1 MHFICRSFSGNSEP
15 NSWSRYW
22 ENDPDDPFLK
32 STKGHLFALVNI
44 SSDNEKELNSIGHDI
59 NFEFNQNYFNSENN
73 FDITTNLQQSI
84 NSIVKNPLY
93 SEYQIDFS
101 VAVILNNQLF
111 IATFGNS
118 KVILKRQN
126 QISILLN
133 SSENQIENLTG
144 SIENQDRIFLLT
156 NSFFEKIT
164 WQKIKLFLSDPK
176 IQNVEENFLASIF
189 SLSPTIDNQQS
200 NLAAALIEIEQD
212 EQDLSTIPNTEQVS
226 IMNPINFQKPNFN
239 FSKISQI
246 ITDHKKDS
254 SVFISH
260 HEIKEVGKRK
270 KLTLLLGI
278 ILIIGLSFSIYFGI
292 EKNKTQKTEKQ
303 YQELK
308 TEIVSQIENINQ
320 TKNLS
325 LDSAREAATTAQ
337 ATIEKMVALK
347 IHQDEIENFNSQL
360 KTILSQTGSSE
371 SYIPDFFYDTNNI
384 ISNPQFQKIIFND
397 NKIYLLDSANGRI
410 DYLDIDSKSTKSVLI
425 SDEIKS
431 ATNFALD
438 KTNLYLID
446 NENIYLVN
454 KDGLTS
460 KISLVDTKPTDF
472 KFWNGSAYV
481 VDADNQT
488 IWKFTPNSTGF
499 SKAQNWLKDEAK
511 LELGAV
517 SLSING
523 KIWVLHQNGEVIP
536 YLSGVKEDFNPS
548 QTSQFTKTDNLD
560 VTQEKE
566 LLSFIDN
573 DNTIYLYQK
582 SGELLSKYNLGQL
595 KVSDIAF
602 DEKNNFLYI
611 LSTDQK
617 IYRQSF

>member
-44 SSDNEKELNSIGHDI
+44 SSNEEKELNSIGHDI

-73 FDITTNLQQSI
+73 LDITTNLQQSI

-101 VAVILNNQLF
+101 VAVILNNQIF

-118 KVILKRQN
+118 KVVLKHQN

-133 SSENQIENLTG
+133 SSENQIENLIG
-144 SIENQDRIFLLT
+144 PIENQDRIFLLT

-176 IQNVEENFLASIF
+176 IENVEENFLASIF
-189 SLSPTIDNQQS
+189 SLKDQKDLS
-200 NLAAALIEIEQD
+200 AALIEIKQD
-212 EQDLSTIPNTEQVS
+212 NLADQDLTINPTINTE
-226 IMNPINFQKPNFN
+226 KPNFN

-246 ITDHKKDS
+246 ITDHKKES

-270 KLTLLLGI
+270 KLTILLGI

-308 TEIVSQIENINQ
+308 TEIESQIENINQ

-325 LDSAREAATTAQ
+325 LDSAREAANTAQ
-337 ATIEKMVALK
+337 TTIEKMVDLK

-397 NKIYLLDSANGRI
+397 NKIYLLDSANSRI

-438 KTNLYLID
+438 KTNLYLMD

-488 IWKFTPNSTGF
+488 IWKFTPNSTGC

-536 YLSGVKEDFNPS
+536 YLSGVKEDFNPN
-548 QTSQFTKTDNLD
+548 QISQFTKTDNLD

-611 LSTDQK
+611 LGTDQK

>member
-1 MHFICRSFSGNSEP
+1 MHFICRSFSGNSES

-32 STKGHLFALVNI
+32 STKGHLFALINI
-44 SSDNEKELNSIGHDI
+44 NSDEEKELNSIGHDI

-73 FDITTNLQQSI
+73 LDVLNNLQQSI

-93 SEYQIDFS
+93 SDYQIDFS
-101 VAVILNNQLF
+101 VAVILNKQLF
-111 IATFGNS
+111 LATFGNS

-126 QISILLN
+126 QISLLLN
-133 SSENQIENLTG
+133 NSENQIETLTG
-144 SIENQDRIFLLT
+144 PIENQDRIFLLT

-164 WQKIKLFLSDPK
+164 WQKIKSFLSDPK
-176 IQNVEENFLASIF
+176 IENVEENFLSAIF
-189 SLSPTIDNQQS
+189 SLKDQKD
-200 NLAAALIEIEQD
+200 LAAALIEIEEDNQD
-212 EQDLSTIPNTEQVS
+212 DQDLTIDSTINIE
-226 IMNPINFQKPNFN
+226 KPNFN

-270 KLTLLLGI
+270 KLSLLLGI
-278 ILIIGLSFSIYFGI
+278 VLFFGLSFSIYFGI
-292 EKNKTQKTEKQ
+292 QKNKSQKTEKQ

-325 LDSAREAATTAQ
+325 LDSAREAAAVAQ
-337 ATIEKMVALK
+337 TTIEKMTALK
-347 IHQDEIENFNSQL
+347 IHQDEIEKFNSQL
-360 KTILSQTGSSE
+360 ETILSQTGSSE
-371 SYIPDFFYDTNNI
+371 SYVPDFFYDTSNI
-384 ISNPQFQKIIFND
+384 ISNPQFKKIIFND
-397 NKIYLLDSANGRI
+397 NKIYLLDSVNGRI

-425 SDEIKS
+425 SDKIKS
-431 ATNFALD
+431 AINFALD
-438 KTNLYLID
+438 KTNLYLMDKD
-446 NENIYLVN
+446 NISLVD
-454 KDGLTS
+454 KSDATS
-460 KISLVDTKPTDF
+460 KISLVDVKPTDF

-481 VDADNQT
+481 IDSENQT
-488 IWKFTPNSTGF
+488 IWKFTPNSSGF
-499 SKAQNWLKDEAK
+499 SKAQNWLKNDAK
-511 LELGAV
+511 LNLGAI

-523 KIWVLHQNGEVIP
+523 KIWVLHQNGIVVP
-536 YLSGVKEDFNPS
+536 YLSGVKEDFTPS
-548 QTSQFTKTDNLD
+548 QASQFTKSDNLD

-611 LSTDQK
+611 LGTDQK

>member
-1 MHFICRSFSGNSEP
+1 MHFICRSFSGNSES

-32 STKGHLFALVNI
+32 STKGHLFALINI
-44 SSDNEKELNSIGHDI
+44 SSDEEKELNSIGHDI

-73 FDITTNLQQSI
+73 LDILNNLQQSI

-93 SEYQIDFS
+93 SDYQIDFS
-101 VAVILNNQLF
+101 LAVILNNQLF
-111 IATFGNS
+111 LATFGNS

-126 QISILLN
+126 QISLLLN
-133 SSENQIENLTG
+133 NSGNQIETLTG
-144 SIENQDRIFLLT
+144 QIENQDRIFLLT

-176 IQNVEENFLASIF
+176 IENVEENFLSAIF
-189 SLSPTIDNQQS
+189 SLKDQKD
-200 NLAAALIEIEQD
+200 LAAALIEIEEDYQD
-212 EQDLSTIPNTEQVS
+212 DQDLTI
-226 IMNPINFQKPNFN
+226 NPTINIEKPNFN

-270 KLTLLLGI
+270 KISLLLGI
-278 ILIIGLSFSIYFGI
+278 ILIIGLSCSIYFGLQ
-292 EKNKTQKTEKQ
+292 KNKTQKTEKQ

-325 LDSAREAATTAQ
+325 LDSASEAATVAQ
-337 ATIEKMVALK
+337 NTIEKMVALK

-371 SYIPDFFYDTNNI
+371 SYVPDFFYDTSNI
-384 ISNPQFQKIIFND
+384 VSNPQFKKIIFND
-397 NKIYLLDSANGRI
+397 NKIYLLDSINGRI
-410 DYLDIDSKSTKSVLI
+410 DYLDVDSKSTKSVLI
-425 SDEIKS
+425 SEKIKS
-431 ATNFALD
+431 AINLTLD
-438 KTNLYLID
+438 KTNLYLMNQD
-446 NENIYLVN
+446 NISLVD
-454 KDGLTS
+454 KSDVTS
-460 KISLVDTKPTDF
+460 KISLVDVKPTDF

-481 VDADNQT
+481 VDSENQT
-488 IWKFTPNSTGF
+488 IWKFTPNSSGF
-499 SKAQNWLKDEAK
+499 SKAQNWLKNDAK
-511 LELGAV
+511 LDLGAI

-523 KIWVLHQNGEVIP
+523 KIWVLHQNGTVVP
-536 YLSGVKEDFNPS
+536 YLSGVKEDFTPS
-548 QTSQFTKTDNLD
+548 QTSQFIKTDNLD

-566 LLSFIDN
+566 LLSFVDN

-602 DEKNNFLYI
+602 DEKNNVLYI
-611 LSTDQK
+611 LGTDQK

>member
-44 SSDNEKELNSIGHDI
+44 SSNEEKELNSIGHDI

-73 FDITTNLQQSI
+73 LDITTNLQQSI

-101 VAVILNNQLF
+101 VAVILNNQIF

-118 KVILKRQN
+118 KVVLKHQN

-133 SSENQIENLTG
+133 SSENQIENLIG
-144 SIENQDRIFLLT
+144 PIENQDRIFLLT

-176 IQNVEENFLASIF
+176 IENVEENFLASIF
-189 SLSPTIDNQQS
+189 SLKDQKDLS
-200 NLAAALIEIEQD
+200 AALIEIKQD
-212 EQDLSTIPNTEQVS
+212 NLADQDLTINPTINTE
-226 IMNPINFQKPNFN
+226 KPNFN

-246 ITDHKKDS
+246 ITDHKKES

-270 KLTLLLGI
+270 KLTILLGI

-308 TEIVSQIENINQ
+308 TEIESQIENINQ

-325 LDSAREAATTAQ
+325 LDSAREAANTAQ
-337 ATIEKMVALK
+337 TTIEKMVDLK

-397 NKIYLLDSANGRI
+397 NKIYLLDSANSRI

-438 KTNLYLID
+438 KTNLYLMD

-536 YLSGVKEDFNPS
+536 YLSGVKEDFNPN
-548 QTSQFTKTDNLD
+548 QISQFTKTDNLD

-611 LSTDQK
+611 LGTDQK

>member
-1 MHFICRSFSGNSEP
+1 MHFICRSFSGNSEVS
-15 NSWSRYW
+15 SWSRFW

-44 SSDNEKELNSIGHDI
+44 SSEEEKELNSIGHDI

-73 FDITTNLQQSI
+73 LNVISNLKQSI
-84 NSIVKNPLY
+84 DSIIKNPLY
-93 SEYQIDFS
+93 SDYQIDFS
-101 VAVILNNQLF
+101 IAVILNNQLF
-111 IATFGNS
+111 LATHGNS

-133 SSENQIENLTG
+133 NSKNQIETISG
-144 SIENQDRIFLLT
+144 PIENQDRIFLLT

-176 IQNVEENFLASIF
+176 IENVEENFLSTIF
-189 SLSPTIDNQQS
+189 SLKDQND
-200 NLAAALIEIEQD
+200 LAAALIEIEQD
-212 EQDLSTIPNTEQVS
+212 QSDDQELTI
-226 IMNPINFQKPNFN
+226 NPIVNIEKPNFN
-239 FSKISQI
+239 FPKIPQI

-260 HEIKEVGKRK
+260 HETKEVGKRK
-270 KLTLLLGI
+270 KISLLLGI
-278 ILIIGLSFSIYFGI
+278 ILFLGLSLSIYFGI
-292 EKNKTQKTEKQ
+292 EKNKAQKIEKQ

-325 LDSAREAATTAQ
+325 LDSAREAVAVAQ
-337 ATIEKMVALK
+337 TTIEKMVALK
-347 IHQDEIENFNSQL
+347 VHQDEIEKFNSQL
-360 KTILSQTGSSE
+360 ENILSQTGSSE
-371 SYIPDFFYDTNNI
+371 SYTPDFFYDTSNI

-397 NKIYLLDSANGRI
+397 NKIYLLDSINGRI
-410 DYLDIDSKSTKSVLI
+410 DYLDVKSKSTKSVLI
-425 SDEIKS
+425 SEKIKS
-431 ATNFALD
+431 AINLALD
-438 KTNLYLID
+438 KTNLYIMD
-446 NENIYLVN
+446 KNNISLVDKN
-454 KDGLTS
+454 DITF
-460 KISLVDTKPTDF
+460 KISLVDVNPTDF
-472 KFWNGSAYV
+472 KFWNGAAYV
-481 VDADNQT
+481 IDSENQT
-488 IWKFTPNSTGF
+488 IWKFTPNSSGF
-499 SKAQNWLKDEAK
+499 SKAQNWLKNDVK
-511 LELGAV
+511 LDSDAI

-523 KIWVLHQNGEVIP
+523 KIWVLYQNGTVVP
-536 YLSGVKEDFNPS
+536 YSGGVKEDFNPS
-548 QTSQFTKTDNLD
+548 QASQFTKSDNLD

-595 KVSDIAF
+595 KVSDISF

-611 LSTDQK
+611 LGTDQK

>member
-1 MHFICRSFSGNSEP
+1 MHFICRSFSGNSES

-44 SSDNEKELNSIGHDI
+44 NSDEEKELNSIGHDI
-59 NFEFNQNYFNSENN
+59 NFEFNQNYFNPENN
-73 FDITTNLQQSI
+73 LDVLNNLQQSI

-93 SEYQIDFS
+93 SDYQIDFS
-101 VAVILNNQLF
+101 IAVILNDQIFL
-111 IATFGNS
+111 ATFGNS
-118 KVILKRQN
+118 KVVLKRQN

-133 SSENQIENLTG
+133 SSENQIETLTG
-144 SIENQDRIFLLT
+144 PIENQDRFFLLT

-164 WQKIKLFLSDPK
+164 WQKIKLFLSDQK
-176 IQNVEENFLASIF
+176 IENIEENFLSAIF
-189 SLSPTIDNQQS
+189 SLKDQKD
-200 NLAAALIEIEQD
+200 LAAALIEIEQD
-212 EQDLSTIPNTEQVS
+212 DQDLSTIPDNDQTSVL
-226 IMNPINFQKPNFN
+226 NPVNFQKPNFN

-246 ITDHKKDS
+246 ISDHKKDT

-260 HEIKEVGKRK
+260 HETKEVGKRK
-270 KLTLLLGI
+270 KLSLLLGI
-278 ILIIGLSFSIYFGI
+278 ILIIGLFYSIYFGYQ
-292 EKNKTQKTEKQ
+292 KNKTQKIEKQ

-325 LDSAREAATTAQ
+325 LDSAREAAATAQ
-337 ATIEKMVALK
+337 KTVEKMVALK
-347 IHQDEIENFNSQL
+347 VHQNEIENYNSQL

-371 SYIPDFFYDTNNI
+371 SYTPDFFYDTSNI

-397 NKIYLLDSANGRI
+397 NKIYLLDSVNGRI
-410 DYLDIDSKSTKSVLI
+410 DYLDIESKSTKSVLT
-425 SDEIKS
+425 SEKIKS
-431 ATNFALD
+431 AINFTLD
-438 KTNLYLID
+438 KTSLYLMD
-446 NENIYLVN
+446 KENIYLVDKN
-454 KDGLTS
+454 DLIS
-460 KISLVDTKPTDF
+460 KISLADVKPTDF

-481 VDADNQT
+481 IDSENQT
-488 IWKFTPNSTGF
+488 IWKFTPNATGF
-499 SKAQNWLKDEAK
+499 SKAQNWLKNDAN
-511 LELGAV
+511 LDLGAI

-523 KIWVLHQNGEVIP
+523 KIWVLHQNGKVIP

-548 QTSQFTKTDNLD
+548 QISQFTKTDNLD

-582 SGELLSKYNLGQL
+582 SGELLSKYNLDQL

-611 LSTDQK
+611 LGTDQK